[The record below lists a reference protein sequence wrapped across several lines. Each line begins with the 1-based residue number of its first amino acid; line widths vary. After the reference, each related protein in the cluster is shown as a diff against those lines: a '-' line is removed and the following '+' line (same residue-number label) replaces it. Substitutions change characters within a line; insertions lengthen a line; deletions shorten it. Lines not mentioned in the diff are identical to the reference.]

1 MIKVEA
7 KSLQE
12 AYSKASEELC
22 CSITDLTFE
31 VVQHPK
37 KGIFGLFKK
46 SAIIVAT
53 CKNEQITKVQVS
65 TQTTQEV
72 VQKPKVEAKAELN
85 EETEKPKEHTQHID
99 KPKAKD
105 KNFRKDRKEKP
116 KNREHKDKSTHD
128 NRVEKKSEK
137 KEDISVTPKV
147 NIKEEQ
153 KDIFNNFYSE
163 QKSTTDIIYEVKSD
177 LDDMFKYSCFDIE
190 AKNVEYYDDK
200 TLLIE
205 FDGPD
210 SALLIGKEGYRYKA
224 LSYMIFNWINSKYQ
238 LMIRLEIAEFL
249 KNQEEMIDSY
259 LAPIIEKVRKDGNAK
274 TKPLDGVLIHIA
286 LTKLRDEFPNKYVG
300 VKSGH
305 DGSKYII
312 INNFLSNNDR

>member
-1 MIKVEA
+1 MIKIEA
-7 KSLQE
+7 TTLQE

-31 VVQHPK
+31 VIQHPK

-46 SAIIVAT
+46 SAIIVAS
-53 CKNEQITKVQVS
+53 CKNEQLISLQESQKEQECQV
-65 TQTTQEV
+65 
-72 VQKPKVEAKAELN
+72 KN
-85 EETEKPKEHTQHID
+85 EEPTPIKKEEPKESQKVVAQEPKEKKPQVKKEKKSNFGENKK
-99 KPKAKD
+99 KPKATKPVKTEQKEC
-105 KNFRKDRKEKP
+105 KNEYKE
-116 KNREHKDKSTHD
+116 S
-128 NRVEKKSEK
+128 
-137 KEDISVTPKV
+137 PKV
-147 NIKEEQ
+147 NIKNDQ
-153 KDIFNNFYSE
+153 KNIFDNFYSN
-163 QKSTTDIIYEVKSD
+163 QKSETDILYEIKAD
-177 LDDMFKYSCFDIE
+177 LDEMFKYSCFDIE
-190 AKNVEYYDDK
+190 AKNVEFFDDK
-200 TLLIE
+200 TILIE

-224 LSYMIFNWINSKYQ
+224 LSYMLFNWINAKYQ

-249 KNQEEMIDSY
+249 KNQEDMINSY
-259 LAPIIEKVRKDGNAK
+259 LEPIKEKIKKDGNAK

-312 INNFLSNNDR
+312 INNFLSSNDK